1 MSSLTDATKMHVAK
15 CLSCPAKG
23 NLGRR
28 YECIVCGDSVTYC
41 GDCYD
46 EGKNVPSEKHK
57 YYHPMKAIYNRDFFE
72 LYFLG
77 EEMVNGEAP
86 QSYKCAFCDELGFTA
101 EELQLHV
108 VEKHSGHCDAP
119 KLLDILEQMNEQ
131 KKSTEIR
138 CQEKSRGGL
147 SYEVILAEP
156 APNVAVPKRPVTPGK
171 NVSVEEIEQKLKAA
185 EERRIS
191 LEARKMAEISIKLA
205 KVEEATRKKDEI
217 TNEFITQTKEQL
229 ETKMETHV
237 EKREAIIS
245 DMKEKLKI
253 HAQEIEKTRET
264 LEQQKANEQKAIEE
278 KLKTAQALRDENIKK
293 MLNRLKEHNT
303 IKIAEIKTQNNQL
316 ENQKLEEKARIIE
329 NKLYTAEQNREKELL
344 KKIEKA
350 QKLERRAEVVRQ
362 NKAQTQDME
371 GQQSPI
377 ASSG

>member
-1 MSSLTDATKMHVAK
+1 MLIGLV
-15 CLSCPAKG
+15 
-23 NLGRR
+23 R
-28 YECIVCGDSVTYC
+28 DSVMQCFCHTC
-41 GDCYD
+41 RAPGILPA
-46 EGKNVPSEKHK
+46 VSRRSA
-57 YYHPMKAIYNRDFFE
+57 PMKKNNKIRSKQPRLN
-72 LYFLG
+72 
-77 EEMVNGEAP
+77 
-86 QSYKCAFCDELGFTA
+86 
-101 EELQLHV
+101 
-108 VEKHSGHCDAP
+108 
-119 KLLDILEQMNEQ
+119 
-131 KKSTEIR
+131 KKVKFITTEIR

-229 ETKMETHV
+229 ENKMETHV

-293 MLNRLKEHNT
+293 MLNRLKEH
-303 IKIAEIKTQNNQL
+303 
-316 ENQKLEEKARIIE
+316 
-329 NKLYTAEQNREKELL
+329 
-344 KKIEKA
+344 
-350 QKLERRAEVVRQ
+350 ERRAEVVRQ
-362 NKAQTQDME
+362 NKAQTQDMD

>member
-1 MSSLTDATKMHVAK
+1 MLIGLV
-15 CLSCPAKG
+15 
-23 NLGRR
+23 R
-28 YECIVCGDSVTYC
+28 DSVMQCFCHTC
-41 GDCYD
+41 RAPGILPVVVSRRSAPIK
-46 EGKNVPSEKHK
+46 KNNKIRSKQPRL
-57 YYHPMKAIYNRDFFE
+57 N
-72 LYFLG
+72 
-77 EEMVNGEAP
+77 
-86 QSYKCAFCDELGFTA
+86 
-101 EELQLHV
+101 
-108 VEKHSGHCDAP
+108 
-119 KLLDILEQMNEQ
+119 
-131 KKSTEIR
+131 KKVKFITTEIR

-156 APNVAVPKRPVTPGK
+156 APNVPVPKRPVTPGK
-171 NVSVEEIEQKLKAA
+171 NVSVEDIEQKLKAA

-229 ETKMETHV
+229 ETKMEHHV

-264 LEQQKANEQKAIEE
+264 LEQQKAYEQKAIEE

-293 MLNRLKEHNT
+293 MLDRLKEHNT
-303 IKIAEIKTQNNQL
+303 IKIAEIKSQNNQL

-329 NKLYTAEQNREKELL
+329 NKLYAAEQNREKELL
-344 KKIEKA
+344 KKIEKV

-362 NKAQTQDME
+362 NKAQTQDID
-371 GQQSPI
+371 GLQNLI